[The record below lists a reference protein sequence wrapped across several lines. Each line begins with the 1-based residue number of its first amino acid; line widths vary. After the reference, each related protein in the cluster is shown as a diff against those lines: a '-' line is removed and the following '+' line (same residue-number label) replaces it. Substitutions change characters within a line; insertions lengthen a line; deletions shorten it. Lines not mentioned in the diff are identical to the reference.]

1 MDFTTKALKTLS
13 CTKSGVYLFASCLR
27 EKLLATI
34 LIAFILFPHKLYAQ
48 SLSHAQIANAQ
59 YQAGQFD
66 SALASYNSVIAES
79 PAKKEGYYNRGLC
92 YYHLGRYA
100 SATQDFTRSLQIDSV
115 FDDARFIKT
124 ITLQQL
130 GHWNASY
137 IEFKRLNTSYTGY
150 NELKKRIQYHLLSV
164 SISRNWYYMIAIMFL
179 FIIVVAVVAKSYTVR
194 RGY

>member
-1 MDFTTKALKTLS
+1 MDFTTKAPITLS
-13 CTKSGVYLFASCLR
+13 CTKSGVYTFIGYLG
-27 EKLLATI
+27 EKLLPGI
-34 LIAFILFPHKLYAQ
+34 LIAFLLISNKSYAQ
-48 SLSHAQIANAQ
+48 TLSNAQIANSQ

-66 SALASYNSVIAES
+66 SALVSYNRVIAES
-79 PAKKEGYYNRGLC
+79 ATKKEAYYNRGLC
-92 YYHLGRYA
+92 YYHLGHYTEA
-100 SATQDFTRSLQIDSV
+100 KQDFTRCLQIDSV

-130 GHWNASY
+130 GDWNASY
-137 IEFKRLNTSYTGY
+137 NEFKRLNTSYTGY

>member
-1 MDFTTKALKTLS
+1 MDFTTKALRTFS
-13 CTKSGVYLFASCLR
+13 CTKYGVALFTSRLR
-27 EKLLATI
+27 ENLLTVI
-34 LIAFILFPHKLYAQ
+34 LITFLLLPNKGYAQ
-48 SLSHAQIANAQ
+48 SLSLAQIANAQ
-59 YQAGQFD
+59 YQAGQYD
-66 SALASYNSVIAES
+66 SALVSYGRIVAENLS
-79 PAKKEGYYNRGLC
+79 NKEAYYNRGLC
-92 YYHLGRYA
+92 YYHLGHYA
-100 SATQDFTRSLQIDSV
+100 EAKQDFTRCLQIDSV

-130 GHWNASY
+130 GDWSASY
-137 IEFKRLNTSYTGY
+137 IEFKRLNTNYTGY